1 MRLIIDKTNSKLR
14 NSKEDLMINLPF
26 EMCTLSF
33 GENGALYLSVM
44 GNPDKIQLYSYI
56 DKNMA
61 MKEYESI
68 MQAYE
73 QEEPSYTIK
82 LK

>member
-14 NSKEDLMINLPF
+14 GSKEDTIINVPF
-26 EMCTLSF
+26 DLCTLSF
-33 GENGALYLSVM
+33 SDNGSLFLSVI
-44 GNPDKIQLYSYI
+44 GEKEKIQLYSYI
-56 DKNMA
+56 DRNTA
-61 MKEYESI
+61 MQEYENI

>member
-14 NSKEDLMINLPF
+14 NSKEDIILNVPF
-26 EMCTLSF
+26 DMCTLSF
-33 GENGALYLSVM
+33 SDNGSLFLSVM
-44 GNPDKIQLYSYI
+44 GEKEKIQLYSYI

>member
-14 NSKEDLMINLPF
+14 GSKEDTIINAPF
-26 EMCTLSF
+26 DLCTLSF
-33 GENGALYLSVM
+33 SDNGSLFLSVM
-44 GNPDKIQLYSYI
+44 GEKEKVQLYSYI
-56 DKNMA
+56 DRNTA
-61 MKEYESI
+61 MQEYESI

-73 QEEPSYTIK
+73 QGEASYTIK